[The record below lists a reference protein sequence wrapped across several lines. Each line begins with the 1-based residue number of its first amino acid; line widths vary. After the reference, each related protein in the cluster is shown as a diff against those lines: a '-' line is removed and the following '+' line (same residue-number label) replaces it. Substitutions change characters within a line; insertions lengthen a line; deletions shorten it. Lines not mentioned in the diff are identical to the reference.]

1 VGSRERKRTARQKR
15 KSRSAGR
22 SASAPAGTEGIATS
36 AAAAGVEAEQHD
48 PVKRGYARAEQ
59 RNQEAR
65 EALVPLYEGERPT
78 VVTIGAAFSA
88 LIALIFWVS
97 TVIAVFSDAT
107 VNGRQP
113 HPLQIAI
120 VAAVLTAMAWGMWK
134 ARYWAVL
141 GFQMLL
147 VIFMLA
153 GVAGLV
159 TATTV
164 PQVIGTVLLVGI
176 CVAFFLFMVKG
187 MARIQMPHRLPRE

>member
-1 VGSRERKRTARQKR
+1 MGSRERKRAARQKR
-15 KSRSAGR
+15 KAR
-22 SASAPAGTEGIATS
+22 SASGEAEAAAETEGIATS
-36 AAAAGVEAEQHD
+36 AAAAGVEAGTRNQIE
-48 PVKRGYARAEQ
+48 RGYSRAEE
-59 RNQEAR
+59 RNREAR

-78 VVTIGAAFSA
+78 VITIGAGFSA

-97 TVIAVFSDAT
+97 TVIAMFSDAT
-107 VNGRQP
+107 VNGKEP
-113 HPLQIAI
+113 HPLQIVIIA
-120 VAAVLTAMAWGMWK
+120 VVLTAMAWGMWR

-164 PQVIGTVLLVGI
+164 AQVIGTVVLVGI
-176 CVAFFLFMVKG
+176 CVAFFVFMVKA
-187 MARIQMPHRLPRE
+187 MARIQMPHRLPRD